1 VSMLAVVRKSVR
13 KVTSPTGLDWTV
25 KRLVVPVGMRS
36 LSPTEILDAATPRR
50 TVVDGVP
57 GRVPDAFGSAT
68 GPLPLGF
75 LLLPVTLPFLP
86 IVLLL
91 RWRRLLPW
99 TVEARTYPW
108 GRRFPPIVLSY
119 EIRGHAEALR
129 AVQQLAEALARGDG
143 APVIQGAERIG
154 EPRAV
159 HDGSDPRETFGESA
173 RRLYGGR

>member
-1 VSMLAVVRKSVR
+1 MRRRVR
-13 KVTSPTGLDWTV
+13 KVTGPTGLDWSV
-25 KRLVVPVGMRS
+25 KRLLFPVGMRT
-36 LSPTEILDAATPRR
+36 LSPIEMLDAATPRR

-57 GRVPDAFGSAT
+57 GRVPDAFGSWT

-119 EIRGHAEALR
+119 EIRGHGEALR
-129 AVQQLAEALARGDG
+129 ALQQLAEALARGDG
-143 APVIQGAERIG
+143 APVIPGAEMIG
-154 EPRAV
+154 QPRSV
-159 HDGSDPRETFGESA
+159 HDGSDQRATFAERA